1 MNLSTIIEKTNY
13 FLLAS
18 PVNNVFGTPVKPPGP
33 TWTNPVEGIS
43 RIMVFSIR
51 MALIIGVILVLFYLL
66 WGAFDWITGGGDQDK
81 LDKARQKM
89 TNAVL
94 GIVIMVAALGLFAA
108 VAGDVL
114 GLIKRDAQGNWR
126 FSLPTIQEQ

>member
-1 MNLSTIIEKTNY
+1 MNFSILFEKTNQI
-13 FLLAS
+13 LLTS
-18 PVNNVFGTPVKPPGP
+18 PVSNVFGTPVKPPGP

-81 LDKARQKM
+81 LNNARQKM

-94 GIVIMVAALGLFAA
+94 GIVIMVAALGIFAA

>member
-1 MNLSTIIEKTNY
+1 MNLTTLFEKTNE
-13 FLLAS
+13 LLLSS

-66 WGAFDWITGGGDQDK
+66 WGALDWITGGGDQDK

-94 GIVIMVAALGLFAA
+94 GIVIMVAALGIFAA